1 MKTVQVAPIRWSRGQ
16 GPEIEKRLHSM
27 RATAPALRDFASKQ
41 THDRPYL
48 VAGSLIALGLIPMA
62 AYASRRVFGRHTS
75 MVEALPRNQEW
86 YTGDYAMAP
95 TMLLPRNQEW
105 YAEA

>member
-1 MKTVQVAPIRWSRGQ
+1 
-16 GPEIEKRLHSM
+16 
-27 RATAPALRDFASKQ
+27 
-41 THDRPYL
+41 
-48 VAGSLIALGLIPMA
+48 
-62 AYASRRVFGRHTS
+62 